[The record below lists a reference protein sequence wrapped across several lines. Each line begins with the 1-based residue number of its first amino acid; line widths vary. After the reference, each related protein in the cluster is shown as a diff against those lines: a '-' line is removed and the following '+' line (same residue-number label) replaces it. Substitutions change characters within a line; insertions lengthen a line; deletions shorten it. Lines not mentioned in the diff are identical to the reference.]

1 MKTDELDVKISE
13 KIVKVKCHQDSDYLR
28 VFTESI
34 EARSDLSEKEKNV
47 IKSTLLKDPN
57 IIFCLQKG
65 SMITITTS
73 FIILLWMYYVV
84 Y

>member
-57 IIFCLQKG
+57 II
-65 SMITITTS
+65 ID
-73 FIILLWMYYVV
+73 
-84 Y
+84 